1 MHSINAQKAI
11 SMISLEQAFLQVVE
25 AGSFKKA
32 AEHQNIE
39 ASSLSRKIA
48 MLESRLKVKLLY
60 RSTSRTRPTELGQ
73 TYYDGLRRIVDDQMA
88 LEEEIISGVSTI
100 KGRLRIGSTID
111 LGDQFI
117 IPVIRSMQKQA
128 PELSIELMLG
138 SDIDD
143 LVEKNLDIA
152 IRIGP
157 LSDSS
162 LIAKLLGEIPRILVA
177 SPEYLDTRG
186 VPKTPDDFI
195 HHNFVLYS
203 PVQAKSDIEFSDGT
217 RISYSNLT
225 SNMAVNS
232 LRAIQTLVKDGAG
245 IHCGPTW
252 LYMDD
257 LKEGRLVRLLP
268 SYPVTGFTVYAV
280 YASRS
285 FLPKNTSE
293 LIKRISKQIE
303 HNKKAMSLLTF

>member
-1 MHSINAQKAI
+1 
-11 SMISLEQAFLQVVE
+11 MISFEQAFLQVVE

-32 AEHQNIE
+32 AEYQKIE

-48 MLESRLKVKLLY
+48 ALESRLKVKLLY
-60 RSTSRTRPTELGQ
+60 RSTSKTRPTELGQ

-88 LEEEIISGVSTI
+88 LEEEIISSVSTI
-100 KGRLRIGSTID
+100 KGRLRIGSTVD

-117 IPVIRSMQKQA
+117 APVIRSMQKQA

-143 LVEKNLDIA
+143 LAVKNLDIA

-162 LIAKLLGEIPRILVA
+162 LIAKLLGDIPRILVA
-177 SPEYLDTRG
+177 SPAYLETRG
-186 VPKTPDDFI
+186 VPKTADDLI

-203 PVQAKSDIEFSDGT
+203 PAQAKSDIEFSDGT
-217 RISYSNLT
+217 RISYSKLT
-225 SNMAVNS
+225 SNITVNS
-232 LRAIQTLVKDGAG
+232 LRAIHAVVKDGAG
-245 IHCGPTW
+245 IHCGPIW

-257 LKEGRLVRLLP
+257 LKAGRLIRLLP
-268 SYPVTGFTVYAV
+268 SHPVTGFAVYAV

-285 FLPKNTSE
+285 FLPEKTSE
-293 LIKRISKQIE
+293 LIKRLSKQIE
-303 HNKKAMSLLTF
+303 HNKNAMSHLNI